1 VAASI
6 VYCAE
11 PDGALCLEVYEDGEL
26 IVDQILDYPYLG
38 VPTDGLKTYIAEF
51 GSVINNHISYFSTS
65 SEDEWQSLVSDLYNK
80 IVNYN
85 RVKGIA
91 QSRPDYAP

>member
-1 VAASI
+1 MAASI
-6 VYCAE
+6 IYCAE

-26 IVDQILDYPYLG
+26 IVDQILDYPYDN
-38 VPTDGLKTYIAEF
+38 VPTDALKTYIDEF
-51 GSVINNHISYFSTS
+51 GSVVRTHISDFSVST
-65 SEDEWQSLVSDLYNK
+65 EDQWQPLVSDLYNK
-80 IVNYN
+80 IVNLN